1 MNTALVL
8 GTRIV
13 VFALLSYTI
22 AFVIEQRKTLIT
34 RFVLIFQYTGLVL
47 DIAATA
53 FMILGSESTALSFH
67 GFIGYSALLIMIIKT
82 IFFWRHN
89 KKRGVSGKVGR
100 ILHWYSRVA
109 YVWWVVAF
117 ILGGL
122 LVLLKKP

>member
-22 AFVIEQRKTLIT
+22 AFVIEQRKTRIT
-34 RFVLIFQYTGLVL
+34 RAVLIFQCAGLVL
-47 DIAATA
+47 DITATL
-53 FMILGSESTALSFH
+53 FMILGSSSTPLSVH
-67 GFIGYSALLIMIIKT
+67 GIIGYSALIIMIFKT
-82 IFFWRHN
+82 LLFWRHY
-89 KKRGVSGKVGR
+89 KKYGISGKVGK

-109 YVWWVVAF
+109 YIWWVTAF

-122 LVLLKKP
+122 IVIF